1 MGFNAADYVATALKD
16 ITESGI
22 VNNSG
27 WTQVAVQTTGTDGSY
42 RFEGLP
48 MVDGNNQPYI
58 YRVRANK
65 PEGSQFVAINRGSN
79 DNNDSDWMNMVGS
92 GTVGI
97 TCPMAVLGAFTAVRT
112 TPNAYGQMFNLLSAY
127 DWTPEVGRAVDLGV
141 TGADLGKIPPLKKL
155 FPKLG
160 DSIWLF
166 VGLAVA
172 LLLALIL
179 LLIARRKKNE
189 EEEEEED

>member
-1 MGFNAADYVATALKD
+1 
-16 ITESGI
+16 
-22 VNNSG
+22 
-27 WTQVAVQTTGTDGSY
+27 
-42 RFEGLP
+42 
-48 MVDGNNQPYI
+48 
-58 YRVRANK
+58 
-65 PEGSQFVAINRGSN
+65 
-79 DNNDSDWMNMVGS
+79 
-92 GTVGI
+92 
-97 TCPMAVLGAFTAVRT
+97 
-112 TPNAYGQMFNLLSAY
+112 MFNLLSAY

-166 VGLAVA
+166 VGLAAA